1 MTSQPPPPTLD
12 EAATGKTSTTTG
24 KRASTQLLSGPFFA
38 VRTST
43 NLQRPAIFLGV
54 EDLQTVVGSDG
65 TADHR
70 SFETLE
76 EIQPWLSELPT
87 PKGRKRKSTSL
98 LPSSNRSINPRQEHN
113 NQKWEEKYEE
123 LVRFTETIGDGD
135 PNLAL
140 SKEYR
145 QPELADFLRHQR
157 QDYSSFLSNKVPE
170 NSTVDR
176 KTRYFRLLQLGVRL
190 QPDRTYDWPQ
200 QAKKWHAYME
210 ANPNAELT
218 EISIDPEVVELAR
231 WQQQQIE
238 QYIKMIRKETP
249 HEMYPHRLQKLK
261 EWNFPFPKDVA
272 APKKVLKTFDERLE
286 EFIQWKEAK
295 NSALVP
301 QSVRGL
307 GEWVKEQRKEYR
319 KFAKGEKAYITA
331 ERVEKLRAAGFV
343 FDVRKKQDTSNGDD
357 LV

>member
-1 MTSQPPPPTLD
+1 MASPPTQ
-12 EAATGKTSTTTG
+12 EKESTRRNSTTTTG
-24 KRASTQLLSGPFFA
+24 SKVSNQRLSGPFFA

-43 NLQRPAIFLGV
+43 NLQYPAIFLGA
-54 EDLQTVVGSDG
+54 EDLQTIIGSDG
-65 TADHR
+65 TADHGV
-70 SFETLE
+70 FQTLE
-76 EIQPWLSELPT
+76 EITPWLSEVPI
-87 PKGRKRKSTSL
+87 PKGRKRKASL
-98 LPSSNRSINPRQEHN
+98 LLSNRSTNPRQEHN

-145 QPELADFLRHQR
+145 QPDLADFLRHQR
-157 QDYSSFLSNKVPE
+157 QDYSSFVSNKVPE

-190 QPDRTYDWPQ
+190 QPEKTYDWPQ
-200 QAKKWHAYME
+200 QAKLWCVYME
-210 ANPNAELT
+210 KNPDAQLSVN
-218 EISIDPEVVELAR
+218 SSDPEVVELAR

-261 EWNFPFPKDVA
+261 EWNFPFPTDIPI
-272 APKKVLKTFDERLE
+272 PKKTLKTFDERLE
-286 EFIQWKEAK
+286 EFIQWKEAN
-295 NSALVP
+295 NSPLVP

-331 ERVEKLRAAGFV
+331 ERAEKLKAAGFV
-343 FDVRKKQDTSNGDD
+343 FDVRKKSSSNGDD

>member
-1 MTSQPPPPTLD
+1 MASQPTPERASPTKSSS
-12 EAATGKTSTTTG
+12 A
-24 KRASTQLLSGPFFA
+24 KRASNHHLLGPFYA
-38 VRTST
+38 VRTCT
-43 NLQRPAIFLGV
+43 NLQHPAIFLGV
-54 EDLQTVVGSDG
+54 EDLQAMIGSDG
-65 TADHR
+65 TADHC
-70 SFETLE
+70 SFEKLE
-76 EIQPWLSELPT
+76 EITPWLAELQT
-87 PKGRKRKSTSL
+87 PKGRKRKASL
-98 LPSSNRSINPRQEHN
+98 LLQSNRGSTNPRQEHN

-190 QPDRTYDWPQ
+190 QPDKFYEWPQ
-200 QAKKWHAYME
+200 QAKLWNLYME
-210 ANPNAELT
+210 KNPNADLT
-218 EISIDPEVVELAR
+218 ETTSTDPEVIELAR

-238 QYIKMIRKETP
+238 HYIKMVRKETP

-261 EWNFPFPKDVA
+261 EWIFPFPKDVP

-286 EFIQWKEAK
+286 EFIQWKEAN

-331 ERVEKLRAAGFV
+331 ERVEKLRTAGFV
-343 FDVRKKQDTSNGDD
+343 FDVRKKSPNGDD